1 MIINGPVST
10 LSILGTVPKTSE
22 LALSFAIVSD
32 QLDMLGLEI
41 DLLNEVA
48 LEIELTYL
56 SSTTYLTPS
65 LMDPDQVKDV
75 FEETNDALKN
85 VGKKIAVSI
94 AQKYTAG

>member
-10 LSILGTVPKTSE
+10 LSILGAFPKTSE

-56 SSTTYLTPS
+56 SSTTHLTPS

-85 VGKKIAVSI
+85 FGKKIAVSF